1 MHRKEAFRVNK
12 IRVYIALEKI
22 IQYLNI
28 WVKTE
33 FLIFFGFI
41 IQFRYFGFGIC
52 ILKFAISY

>member
-33 FLIFFGFI
+33 FLIFFWI
-41 IQFRYFGFGIC
+41 YYTI
-52 ILKFAISY
+52 